1 MVYNS
6 FHLKSVSLVYLE
18 YTEIRTN
25 EDNLLTVN
33 IVTKLSLSILV

>member
-6 FHLKSVSLVYLE
+6 FHLKSVSLVYSE

-25 EDNLLTVN
+25 EDNLLM
-33 IVTKLSLSILV
+33 IPLL